1 MSALPNE
8 EIVTNEAV
16 ILECLNQITK
26 NNTPLSL
33 RLRESESNDVYQSRI
48 QSLNIKKRQIVLKQI
63 LPSDWRGKITS
74 VTKLEIKSTMNMG
87 SIRFYGLLSPL
98 DDSENNPYCK
108 LTLPKKVFRMQLRDY
123 YRVSLAKIRSSVTL
137 KNSDN
142 SVIQGSCRDISMSG
156 AMITLPITTTEV
168 EVGRT
173 IDECKISIDD
183 VLELEFRGKV
193 RSLHKTDSDTL
204 AGIQFV
210 DLSPSQLKPISTALN
225 KIERQN
231 MKP

>member
-1 MSALPNE
+1 MTALPSE
-8 EIVTNEAV
+8 EIVTSEAT
-16 ILECLNQITK
+16 ILDCLNQVAK

-33 RLRESESNDVYQSRI
+33 TLRQAESGNIYKSRI

-63 LPSDWRGKITS
+63 LPSDWRETITP
-74 VTKLEIKSTMNMG
+74 VTKLEIKSYMNMG
-87 SIRFYGLLSPL
+87 NIRFYGVLASL

-108 LTLPKKVFRMQLRDY
+108 LTLPRKIFRMQLRGY

-142 SVIQGSCRDISMSG
+142 SVFQGSCRDISMSG
-156 AMITLPITTTEV
+156 AMITLPKISTEV
-168 EVGRT
+168 EIGQT
-173 IDECKISIDD
+173 IEECKISIDD
-183 VLELEFRGKV
+183 ILQLEFRGKV

-204 AGIQFV
+204 AGIQFL
-210 DLSPSQLKPISTALN
+210 DLSPSQLKPISSALY

-231 MKP
+231 INT